1 MSEPKAPLEGIL
13 VVEFGHSVAGP
24 VAGQILGD
32 LGAEVVKIEKPD
44 GDDARKWGPPFVD
57 GAAATFQGINRGKQS
72 VVCELRNDEQR
83 ARLLQ
88 YIDAR
93 ADVVLQNLR
102 PGQVD
107 ALGLGGAALLARKPS
122 LIYCNVGAFGA
133 TGPLAARP
141 GYDPLMQAFGG
152 IMSVVGE
159 EGQAPV
165 RVGPSIIDM
174 GAAMWGVIGIVSAL
188 YRRRASGK
196 GGIVDVSLFE
206 TAAAWMS
213 MFCAHYLASGIVPY
227 RAYRTA
233 DGDLVV
239 AAGNDTLY
247 GKFCG
252 VLGTP
257 DWVEDA
263 RFRTNPD
270 RVRNGEALDSL
281 VAAKM
286 ALRTSEDWIAALDAA
301 GVPCAPVQNVRQMLE
316 HAQTA
321 ALGLLQTVPGL
332 SIPLIGLP
340 ISFDGVRP
348 TARSAP
354 PALGEHTDAVLGRQE
369 AGTA

>member
-152 IMSVVGE
+152 IMSVVG
-159 EGQAPV
+159 
-165 RVGPSIIDM
+165 
-174 GAAMWGVIGIVSAL
+174 
-188 YRRRASGK
+188 
-196 GGIVDVSLFE
+196 
-206 TAAAWMS
+206 
-213 MFCAHYLASGIVPY
+213 
-227 RAYRTA
+227 
-233 DGDLVV
+233 
-239 AAGNDTLY
+239 
-247 GKFCG
+247 
-252 VLGTP
+252 
-257 DWVEDA
+257 
-263 RFRTNPD
+263 
-270 RVRNGEALDSL
+270 
-281 VAAKM
+281 
-286 ALRTSEDWIAALDAA
+286 
-301 GVPCAPVQNVRQMLE
+301 
-316 HAQTA
+316 
-321 ALGLLQTVPGL
+321 
-332 SIPLIGLP
+332 
-340 ISFDGVRP
+340 
-348 TARSAP
+348 
-354 PALGEHTDAVLGRQE
+354 
-369 AGTA
+369 